1 MVPDQKK
8 EKIMPITKLGQVSS
22 NEISDL
28 QQKHFD
34 IDMKLRDYF
43 TVMSLEQKMALL
55 NRIPG
60 LIDEIKLQLA
70 QKEIQNQGM

>member
-1 MVPDQKK
+1 
-8 EKIMPITKLGQVSS
+8 MPITKLGQISS

-28 QQKHFD
+28 QQKHWD
-34 IDMKLRDYF
+34 VDMKLRDVL

-55 NRIPG
+55 NRLPG
-60 LIDEIKLQLA
+60 LVDEIKLQLA

>member
-1 MVPDQKK
+1 
-8 EKIMPITKLGQVSS
+8 MPITKLGQLSTTELNDV
-22 NEISDL
+22 

-34 IDMKLRDYF
+34 IDMRLRDHL

-55 NRIPG
+55 NRLPG

-70 QKEIQNQGM
+70 QKDVQNAGM

>member
-1 MVPDQKK
+1 
-8 EKIMPITKLGQVSS
+8 MPITKLGQVSS
-22 NEISDL
+22 SEISDL

-34 IDMKLRDYF
+34 IDMRLRDQL

-55 NRIPG
+55 NRLPG

-70 QKEIQNQGM
+70 QKDVQNAGM

>member
-1 MVPDQKK
+1 
-8 EKIMPITKLGQVSS
+8 MPITKLGQVSS

-34 IDMKLRDYF
+34 MDMKLRDYF
-43 TVMSLEQKMALL
+43 TVMSLEQKMAML
-55 NRIPG
+55 NRLPG

>member
-1 MVPDQKK
+1 
-8 EKIMPITKLGQVSS
+8 MPITKLGQVSS

-28 QQKHFD
+28 HQKHFD
-34 IDMKLRDYF
+34 IDMRLRDQL

-55 NRIPG
+55 NRLPG

-70 QKEIQNQGM
+70 QTELSKQGI